1 MKKQIVDNIVRLLDE
16 NVKGLYVVGS
26 YRRNEDIINDLDF
39 VTKRDLNDVL
49 RDINRI
55 MNFDSLVIGPD
66 YVRIRLYYTHQYS
79 ISVDIWKAN
88 NMYEYKF
95 LKWMRTMDKEH
106 NIGYRLMAK
115 NKGLLLSD
123 RGLYDREIDH
133 YYTFDTLE
141 NLIKFLKQ

>member
-1 MKKQIVDNIVRLLDE
+1 
-16 NVKGLYVVGS
+16 
-26 YRRNEDIINDLDF
+26 
-39 VTKRDLNDVL
+39 
-49 RDINRI
+49 
-55 MNFDSLVIGPD
+55 MNFDTLVIGPD
-66 YVRIRLYYTHQYS
+66 YARIRVYYTHQYS